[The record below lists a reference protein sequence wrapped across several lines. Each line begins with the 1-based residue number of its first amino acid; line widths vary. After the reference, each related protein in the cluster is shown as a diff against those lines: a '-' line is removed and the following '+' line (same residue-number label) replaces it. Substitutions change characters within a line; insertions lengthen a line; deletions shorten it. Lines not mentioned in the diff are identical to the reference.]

1 LLGKGFSQSVGVW
14 RLKGLLTYCILSP
27 HPLTLDTGFFEFL
40 RSKKILPQTL
50 SGYQKGL
57 VEFPEKLKIDK

>member
-1 LLGKGFSQSVGVW
+1 
-14 RLKGLLTYCILSP
+14 LSP